1 MLKVGLTGGIGSG
14 KTVVAC
20 IFSRLGIPV
29 FVADTEAARITNSE
43 PGVKEKLKQLFGPEV
58 IGEQG
63 LPDRKRL
70 REQLFRDPD
79 KREVVQKLIHPLVQE
94 RFVNWC
100 SGQKEVPF
108 VLEEAAILFESGAD
122 AGLDSVILVTAPVAL
137 RLQRTMKRDRA
148 GEEEVRA
155 IMAAQSDDE
164 TKAGRCD
171 FIIVNDEKQLLIPQ
185 VLKVYDRLQK
195 AAAGGVHD
203 V

>member
-1 MLKVGLTGGIGSG
+1 MLRVGLTGGIGSG
-14 KTVVAC
+14 KTVVAG
-20 IFSRLGIPV
+20 IFSKLGIPV
-29 FVADTEAARITNSE
+29 FTADTEAARITNTDPRVRKRLIE
-43 PGVKEKLKQLFGPEV
+43 LFGPEV

-63 LPDRKRL
+63 LPDRKMM

-79 KREVVQKLIHPLVQE
+79 KREKVQQLIHPLVRE
-94 RFVNWC
+94 RFLHWC
-100 SGQKEVPF
+100 SEQGAVPF

-122 AGLDSVILVTAPVAL
+122 AGLDSIILVTAPAGL

-164 TKAGRCD
+164 AKAGRCD

-185 VLKVYDRLQK
+185 VLEVYARLQK
-195 AAAGGVHD
+195 AAAGGVH
-203 V
+203 VV